1 MASSAAVL
9 EGGGILQHEP
19 LQCLQE
25 YRLLVPEVGVGNSR
39 LHVAARLG
47 RHDMIAEAVA
57 MGEMVNVCNFDG
69 VTPLHEA
76 CAWGQTECALTLLLA
91 GADVNARNIDA
102 ATPLCDASSRGSI
115 DCVRLLLERGA
126 SINPWAVNVS
136 PLHEAMLAGRWEVA
150 LILIAAGAELE
161 KMDCHFGTPLHVAA
175 SLGDVNSV
183 KVLLNS
189 GANVN
194 ATKINE
200 TALHMAARKNDVTLI
215 SLLLEYGA
223 DAAMRNNT
231 GQKPRDLL
239 ATSKSD
245 FQECA
250 AVFSWYESHP
260 KTLLQIC
267 RLSIRR
273 CLGLKGLSCVQ
284 DMHLPSPLKTYLQY
298 GQCGS
303 KSTCVYKNL
312 T

>member
-189 GANVN
+189 
-194 ATKINE
+194 
-200 TALHMAARKNDVTLI
+200 
-215 SLLLEYGA
+215 EYGA